1 MPARI
6 VGIGQAS
13 VGDDGVGIAVV
24 RRLRAIGL
32 PLGIDLAEVAQPSAL
47 IQSHLCEADPVI
59 LVDAVVDGGQAG
71 RLVQFEAGDLYA
83 PKETLLTTHGAG
95 VLEAV
100 KLAQQISPDQAAKRI
115 MIVGVTIRRP
125 RRYGEGLSPA
135 VAAAVEQAAA
145 AAPAALGLARGG
157 RS

>member
-1 MPARI
+1 MMPARI

-13 VGDDGVGIAVV
+13 AGDDGVGIAVV
-24 RRLRAIGL
+24 RRLSAIGV
-32 PLGIDLAEVAQPSAL
+32 PQGIDLAEVAEPSAL

-59 LVDAVVDGGQAG
+59 LVDAVVDGGKAG
-71 RLVQFEAGDLYA
+71 RLVQFDAGDVRA
-83 PKETLLTTHGAG
+83 PNAPLLTSHGVG

-100 KLAQQISPDQAAKRI
+100 RLARQISPGEAAKRI

-125 RRYGEGLSPA
+125 RRYGERLSPA
-135 VAAAVEQAAA
+135 VAAAVERAAA
-145 AAPAALGLARGG
+145 AALELACAG

>member
-1 MPARI
+1 MMPARI

-13 VGDDGVGIAVV
+13 AGDDGVGIAVV
-24 RRLRAIGL
+24 RRLRAIGV
-32 PLGIDLAEVAQPSAL
+32 PQGIDLAEVAEPSAL

-59 LVDAVVDGGQAG
+59 LVDAVVDDGKAG
-71 RLVQFEAGDLYA
+71 RLVQFEAGDVRA
-83 PKETLLTTHGAG
+83 PKATLLTSHGVG

-100 KLAQQISPDQAAKRI
+100 RLARQISPGEAAKRI
-115 MIVGVTIRRP
+115 MIVGVTIRPP

-135 VAAAVEQAAA
+135 VAAAVERAAA
-145 AAPAALGLARGG
+145 AALELACAG